1 MLKVLTDGL
10 PKKVLPKGRRVI
22 LWAGFTTILLLL
34 LTACQNEEQG
44 QEQNGKEGGEVV
56 VYTSVDQ
63 MFSEPVLQQF
73 EEETGITVHDVYDV
87 EATKTTG
94 LVNRLIAEKDH
105 PQADVFWNGEFAQT
119 VVLKNEGLLTPYLS
133 PEASDIP
140 DYYIDPDQTWM
151 GFGGRAR
158 ILIINQ
164 ELLEPEDYPQ
174 SIFELTT
181 SHVPADK
188 IGIAYPLFG
197 TTATHAA
204 SIYAAL
210 SPEGGYRFFQ
220 ELQETGLRV
229 VDGNS
234 VVKDMVASG
243 ELVMGLTDTDD
254 AFLAIDKGDP
264 VEIVFLDQE
273 EDGFG
278 TLVIPNSVA
287 KIKNGPNPQEAQQ
300 LIDYLV
306 SRETEKELLDIG
318 WIDLTVRPLEEGEGR
333 LGDMEI
339 REMEVGFDEIFNHL
353 ERAKEELT
361 EIFVR

>member
-1 MLKVLTDGL
+1 MKETLIKVLG
-10 PKKVLPKGRRVI
+10 KKGWLLTVITVLCVAF
-22 LWAGFTTILLLL
+22 LFVF
-34 LTACQNEEQG
+34 TACQGEE
-44 QEQNGKEGGEVV
+44 EGGEVV

-63 MFSEPVLQQF
+63 MFSEPILQQF
-73 EEETGITVHDVYDV
+73 EEETGITVNDVYDV

-94 LVNRLIAEKDH
+94 LINRLIAEKDN

-119 VVLKNEGLLTPYLS
+119 VVLKNEGVLTPYLS
-133 PEASDIP
+133 PEASEIP
-140 DYYIDPDQTWM
+140 DYYIDPDHAWT
-151 GFGGRAR
+151 GFGLRAR
-158 ILIINQ
+158 ILIVNQ
-164 ELLEPEDYPQ
+164 ELMEPEDYPQ

-181 SHVPADK
+181 SGVPADK

-204 SIYAAL
+204 AMYAAL
-210 SPEGGYRFFQ
+210 SPEGGRAFFQ
-220 ELQETGLRV
+220 ELQEAGIRV

-234 VVKDMVASG
+234 VVKDLVVSG

-254 AFLAIDKGDP
+254 AFLAVDKGDP

-273 EDGFG
+273 EGGFG

-287 KIKNGPNPQEAQQ
+287 KIKDGPNPEEAHK

-306 SRETEKELLDIG
+306 SQELEKELLDIG

-333 LGDMEI
+333 LGGI
-339 REMEVGFDEIFNHL
+339 SVREMEVSFEEIFDNI
-353 ERAKEELT
+353 ERAKNELT